1 MTVLAKNVLI
11 RFSCQVT
18 VDLTHSQKQA
28 LFKRMRTSNQ
38 KLLLIF
44 LNFHLIRIQIHY
56 LHLDRK
62 RRFLIF
68 KFLNLWFTHFPL
80 TPLQGFKNKPKVFIT
95 VQHKHTDRPYDS
107 MNLWL
112 ENVSKNK
119 FNVCMREFMAFDG
132 IHSDLKVVRWL
143 SKILR

>member
-44 LNFHLIRIQIHY
+44 LNFHLIRIRDSLFAPGSEKEI
-56 LHLDRK
+56 LD
-62 RRFLIF
+62 F
-68 KFLNLWFTHFPL
+68 
-80 TPLQGFKNKPKVFIT
+80 
-95 VQHKHTDRPYDS
+95 
-107 MNLWL
+107 
-112 ENVSKNK
+112 
-119 FNVCMREFMAFDG
+119 
-132 IHSDLKVVRWL
+132 
-143 SKILR
+143 